1 MFRASCLFSVLTEKN
16 QLIWWRASQ
25 GAKRSSRG
33 RVVCSSQP
41 DLWREEEEDGE
52 EERGESGEGEKE
64 VGREEERG
72 EIQKASSL
80 ARKGLCVDGAST
92 YQAAITVKK
101 TGTVKEKSS
110 TRYRDRKLPEGQDP
124 ATEDSEHLGRQ
135 AAGLQL

>member
-1 MFRASCLFSVLTEKN
+1 M
-16 QLIWWRASQ
+16 
-25 GAKRSSRG
+25 
-33 RVVCSSQP
+33 
-41 DLWREEEEDGE
+41 
-52 EERGESGEGEKE
+52 
-64 VGREEERG
+64 GREEERG

-110 TRYRDRKLPEGQDP
+110 TRYWDRKLPEGQDP

-135 AAGLQL
+135 ATGLAALARLPREMFVLPSHKNAQRPL